1 MKKETY
7 DDFFYK
13 DMYDNTKYAAT
24 KILNLL
30 NDLTTI
36 NSVVDLGCGIG
47 AWLCCAKNVFFG
59 GGGTYTRTGW

>member
-1 MKKETY
+1 MMI
-7 DDFFYK
+7 FYK

-36 NSVVDLGCGIG
+36 NSVVVLGCGIG
-47 AWLCCAKNVFFG
+47 ARLCCAKNVFFG
-59 GGGTYTRTGW
+59 ADCPKTNGLIL